1 MNLNIPEPP
10 IDLHPYLNE
19 IAERLFSG
27 HAAVMVG
34 SGFSKNAKRHHP
46 SCPDFPDWADL
57 GDKFY
62 GRLYCRKPNAHN
74 RYLSVPKLAH
84 EVEAAIGRP
93 ALDQLLRDA
102 IPDQDYEPSLLHTKL
117 LDLPW
122 TDVFTT
128 NYDTLLE
135 RACGTVTSQR
145 YDVVVNLDDLVYS
158 KTPRIVKLHGSFPAD
173 RPFIV
178 TDEDYRRYPD
188 IFAAFVNTVRQ
199 ALLENTLC
207 LIGFS
212 GDDPNFLQWIGW
224 IHDNLGRRHSP
235 RVYLIGML
243 RLSDSQRRLLERRN
257 IVSVDMSEY
266 GDIDAEDHEGAL
278 ERFFD
283 YLESKKADFNPR
295 DWPRGGYAKLHG
307 TNDGIISQIQE
318 VLPLWK
324 SERRS
329 FPGWIIVPEARRR
342 VLWSTT
348 RDWIT
353 NPPDADE
360 LPRFLN
366 LEFAFELIWRMEKCQ
381 SPIFDNQVDFLE
393 ATVKRHLTTDSNAS
407 LPASSQLEVH
417 SLSRSEVHDMC
428 HHLLLAVLRY
438 YRQEGRLEEWNRTSD
453 LLDGLAI
460 RMSPDH
466 RARLHYERALLALFE
481 LNPSLLKQR
490 IEEWPIDR
498 SLPFWEAKR
507 AGLLAEIG
515 RVTDAGSI
523 LEDSLVVIRSR
534 SNLSPVTTDYSFV
547 SQESFV
553 MLLLRAVTRSAAM
566 RAGKFQKLSEVGKG
580 FSDRWDALRQYDCD
594 PWSELEIFERTLDR
608 PPVYPSR
615 LTESPGY
622 DIGYVTVTHHA
633 GYDNGEALAAYGFL
647 LFCEDAGL
655 PFRMPGLSIAEK
667 SAIGAMS
674 RISGHCPYWAVATLV
689 RIGKD
694 KVVDRIFDRPS
705 LAGMDVPSVD
715 ALIERFLKTLE
726 LATDELDTVGSLWD
740 DNIGTLVAKVVP
752 EILSRLCGRCSRS
765 AHERLVDFLVST
777 YRSDRRVN
785 YRGIKHLTKR
795 LLETASL
802 DQRVELIPRL
812 LKCPILSD
820 LSGIEQ
826 LEYVN
831 PFMFVGDWDDALSGR
846 PPISGEYLNRFV
858 DAARSAD
865 GDRRKWGTLT
875 LGMLYSWG
883 VLEVKTTKQF
893 ANALWERLDDAGL
906 PMDTDYFPHGFL
918 TLPHPPDI
926 EPVNVF
932 KRWVCDQRFPLQ
944 KNGTSVRIDAPIP
957 LCDAIIGSSGT
968 IRWSRE
974 EAGSILGSLVEWWD
988 IDKGH
993 LSGSGETKSSY
1004 RSTKTDLSISGEFRR
1019 RFSRLADTLAAL
1031 ALSLDSKT
1039 IENDTQIESLERVVD
1054 EMTEHGLPTLR
1065 LKTAYLHMFP
1075 KSRDSVLQRIERS
1088 TASSDKEVV
1097 VDALKAVLVVSERL
1111 ALEVTDRE
1119 GGDLVRLLGVI
1130 GQMVLW
1136 RRETGLQLAIDTV
1149 TAVIKRFPWS
1159 FRGTVERAVLEGL
1172 GHMIGDTAIR
1182 PANRLHPDNSREP
1195 TDVSRNLILRRVA
1208 ARSAYTLFEHYSKL
1222 GTPLPVTVCEWR
1234 TICQSDDEFGE
1245 IRNQWRG
1252 GGAR

>member
-34 SGFSKNAKRHHP
+34 SGFSKNAQRHHP
-46 SCPDFPDWADL
+46 SCPDFPDWSDL
-57 GDKFY
+57 GDQFY
-62 GRLYCRKPNAHN
+62 ERLYCRKPHVHN

-158 KTPRIVKLHGSFPAD
+158 ETPRIVKLHGSFPAD

-188 IFAAFVNTVRQ
+188 TFAAFVNTVRQ

-243 RLSDSQRRLLERRN
+243 QLSDSQRRLLERRN
-257 IVSVDMSEY
+257 IVSVDISEY
-266 GDIDAEDHEGAL
+266 GDIDAEDHEAAL

-283 YLESKKADFNPR
+283 YLESKKANFNPR
-295 DWPRGGYAKLHG
+295 DWPRGGYPKRKDS
-307 TNDGIISQIQE
+307 NDGSMPQIQE
-318 VLPLWK
+318 VLPLWRA
-324 SERRS
+324 ERRS
-329 FPGWIIVPEARRR
+329 FPGWIIVPETRRS
-342 VLWSTT
+342 VLWRTT
-348 RDWIT
+348 RDWLT
-353 NPPDADE
+353 NHPDADN
-360 LPRFLN
+360 LPRFLD

-393 ATVKRHLTTDSNAS
+393 ATVKRYLTTDSNAS
-407 LPASSQLEVH
+407 FEPAVPASSQIESP
-417 SLSRSEVHDMC
+417 SLSRREVHDMC
-428 HHLLLAVLRY
+428 HHLLLALLRY

-453 LLDGLAI
+453 LLDSLVI

-481 LNPSLLKQR
+481 LNSSLLTQR

-515 RVTDAGSI
+515 RVTDAASI

-534 SNLSPVTTDYSFV
+534 SNLSPITTDYSLV
-547 SQESFV
+547 AQESFV
-553 MLLLRAVTRSAAM
+553 MLLLRAVTQSAAM
-566 RAGKFQKLSEVGKG
+566 RAGEFQHLSEVGERL
-580 FSDRWDALRQYDCD
+580 SDRWDALRQYDCD
-594 PWSELEIFERTLDR
+594 PWSELEIFKRTLDR
-608 PPVYPSR
+608 PPVYSSR
-615 LTESPGY
+615 VTESPGY
-622 DIGYVTVTHHA
+622 DIGHVTVTHHA
-633 GYDNGEALAAYGFL
+633 GYDDGELLAAYGFL

-655 PFRMPGLSIAEK
+655 PFRMPGVSIADK
-667 SAIGAMS
+667 SAVGAVS

-694 KVVDRIFDRPS
+694 EVVDRIFDRPS
-705 LAGMDVPSVD
+705 LAGIDVPSVD

-726 LATDELDTVGSLWD
+726 LATDELDTVGSLWA
-740 DNIGTLVAKVVP
+740 DNIGMLVAKVVP

-765 AHERLVDFLVST
+765 AHEQLVGFLLST
-777 YRSDRRVN
+777 YRSDRRIN

-802 DQRVELIPRL
+802 HQRGELISRL
-812 LKCPILSD
+812 LKFPILSD
-820 LSGIEQ
+820 LGGIEQ

-831 PFMFVGDWDDALSGR
+831 PFMFVGDWDDALFGR
-846 PPISGEYLNRFV
+846 PPISGEHLNGFV

-865 GDRRKWGTLT
+865 GNRRRWGTLT
-875 LGMLYSWG
+875 LGILYSWG
-883 VLEVKTTKQF
+883 VLAVRTTEQF
-893 ANALWERLDDAGL
+893 ASALWDRLDDTGL
-906 PMDTDYFPHGFL
+906 PIDTDYFPHGFL

-932 KRWVCDQRFPLQ
+932 KRWVRGQRFPLQ

-957 LCDAIIGSSGT
+957 LCDAIIGSSVT
-968 IRWSRE
+968 IEWSRE
-974 EAGSILGSLVEWWD
+974 EAGSILDSLIEWWD
-988 IDKGH
+988 TDKGH
-993 LSGSGETKSSY
+993 LSRSGEITSS
-1004 RSTKTDLSISGEFRR
+1004 SSATKTDSSILGEFRR

-1031 ALSLDSKT
+1031 ALSWTS
-1039 IENDTQIESLERVVD
+1039 
-1054 EMTEHGLPTLR
+1054 
-1065 LKTAYLHMFP
+1065 
-1075 KSRDSVLQRIERS
+1075 SRS
-1088 TASSDKEVV
+1088 
-1097 VDALKAVLVVSERL
+1097 
-1111 ALEVTDRE
+1111 
-1119 GGDLVRLLGVI
+1119 
-1130 GQMVLW
+1130 
-1136 RRETGLQLAIDTV
+1136 
-1149 TAVIKRFPWS
+1149 
-1159 FRGTVERAVLEGL
+1159 
-1172 GHMIGDTAIR
+1172 
-1182 PANRLHPDNSREP
+1182 
-1195 TDVSRNLILRRVA
+1195 
-1208 ARSAYTLFEHYSKL
+1208 
-1222 GTPLPVTVCEWR
+1222 R
-1234 TICQSDDEFGE
+1234 TI
-1245 IRNQWRG
+1245 RR
-1252 GGAR
+1252 